1 MNGQKLPINRSDNT
15 RESPDTKYQL
25 ERSYYLER
33 ETLEKRPVDESPALS
48 DLQHGKK
55 ARLSLPPRQESHQL
69 KKPLEIWIKE
79 DFLLQKIRPIPLL
92 MHATPPD
99 TNPELE
105 FWNLLRNK
113 LEEVVQVRRFNNLAD
128 AGPLVATPH
137 FLQDYNNVRML
148 GSVRE
153 FNRQVLDSGRTP
165 IIFTGAMEFA
175 PKQGE
180 IVFSLANYGSSEEK
194 GISTPAWLYDLGAK
208 ISPIQKPRIP
218 TIGFVGETQYSGRIT
233 SISSYLPL
241 PDFIVNVMA
250 GSPLINT
257 ILSLGMRGPL
267 ARRVRQKTIKEALR
281 AHSLQ
286 TSFIQR
292 DGHFFIATD
301 EKKKRARNEYI
312 QNMQDNAYILCV
324 RGTENFS
331 FRLYEVMSAGRIPV
345 IIDTNMQ
352 LPDLGDF
359 GKWEDFSVIVPY
371 SQVHRIGDIIQEFH
385 DSMSDREFTDVC
397 RKSRAAFEYLLPHNF
412 ILNALRDKL
421 KASNPELA
429 ISLDVLRGKFNTSN
443 MELATATSNAG
454 I

>member
-1 MNGQKLPINRSDNT
+1 MNAQKLPINKSENT
-15 RESPDTKYQL
+15 SESLNTKSHW

-33 ETLEKRPVDESPALS
+33 ETLERRPVDESPALS
-48 DLQHGKK
+48 DLQPSKK
-55 ARLSLPPRQESHQL
+55 VRLYLPPRQESEKS
-69 KKPLEIWIKE
+69 KKTIEIWIKE
-79 DFLLQKIRPIPLL
+79 DFLLPKIRPIPLL

-113 LEEVVQVRRFNNLAD
+113 LEGVVQVRRFNNLAD

-137 FLQDYNNVRML
+137 FLQDYSNARML
-148 GSVRE
+148 ASVCE
-153 FNRQVLDSGRTP
+153 FNQQVLESGRTP
-165 IIFTGAMEFA
+165 VIFTGAIEFT
-175 PKQGE
+175 PKPGE
-180 IVFSLANYGSSEEK
+180 IVFSLANYRSSEER
-194 GISTPAWLYDLGAK
+194 GISTPAWLYDLGSK

-218 TIGFVGETQYSGRIT
+218 TIGFVGETQYPGRIT

-241 PDFIVNVMA
+241 PDFIVKMMA
-250 GSPLINT
+250 CSPLINT
-257 ILSLGMRGPL
+257 SLSLGMRGPL
-267 ARRVRQKTIKEALR
+267 ARWVRQKTIKEALR
-281 AHSLQ
+281 SRFLQ
-286 TSFIQR
+286 TSFIER
-292 DGHFFIATD
+292 NGHFFIATD

-352 LPDLGDF
+352 LPDLGEF

-371 SQVHRIGDIIQEFH
+371 SDVHRIGDIIQEFH
-385 DSMSDREFTDVC
+385 DSLSDEKFKEVC

-412 ILNALRDKL
+412 ILDALRNRL
-421 KASNPELA
+421 NASNTELA
-429 ISLDVLRGKFNTSN
+429 ISLDALTAQGNTSN
-443 MELATATSNAG
+443 TESARATVNAG
-454 I
+454 V